1 MESDAAKLLKS
12 CMFWSIQCIDDPQVL
27 GDLSKEFVSIKNIVV
42 SRSSS
47 NRKSVMDSAI
57 FQIFVSM
64 QSDHPMFFNIL
75 QRTIRN
81 KSHIQTI
88 GLIIFLSSKNLMKF
102 LFLIL
107 NIYNFC
113 FKLHWVYA
121 SYVSYSSKQKHIIHV
136 SKIN

>member
-1 MESDAAKLLKS
+1 MKSDAAKLLKS
-12 CMFWSIQCIDDPQVL
+12 CMFWSIQRIDDPQVL
-27 GDLSKEFVSIKNIVV
+27 GDLSKEFDSIKNIIV

-57 FQIFVSM
+57 FQIFVSL
-64 QSDHPMFFNIL
+64 QSDRPMFFNIL

-81 KSHIQTI
+81 KSNIQTI
-88 GLIIFLSSKNLMKF
+88 GLIIFLSSKDLMKF

-113 FKLHWVYA
+113 FKLH
-121 SYVSYSSKQKHIIHV
+121 
-136 SKIN
+136 